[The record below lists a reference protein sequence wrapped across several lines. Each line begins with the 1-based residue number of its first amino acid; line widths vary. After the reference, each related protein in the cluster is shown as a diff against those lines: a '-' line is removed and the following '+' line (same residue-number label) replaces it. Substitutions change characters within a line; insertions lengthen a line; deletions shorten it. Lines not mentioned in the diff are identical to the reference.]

1 MRNANAC
8 FQSNF
13 GRISSVDRDGHN
25 LTAPDFGDRRWRNF
39 PLTALSMR
47 LGKGVLSY
55 DADVAFGADVHFG
68 TMEKHYSAPQEER
81 IAKQAAARI
90 GCGHQLPVRSA

>member
-1 MRNANAC
+1 MRNANAR

-13 GRISSVDRDGHN
+13 GRISSIDRDGHN
-25 LTAPDFGDRRWRNF
+25 LTVPHFGDRRRRNF
-39 PLTALSMR
+39 LLTALSMR

-68 TMEKHYSAPQEER
+68 TMEKHYSALQEER

-90 GCGHQLPVRSA
+90 GRAHQLPVRRA